1 MIQTKMYLPALIL
14 IYAGIDTA
22 GWLASAKPS
31 VEVRC
36 RFCRWVERWLL
47 PAKPL
52 GCTALDLYGA
62 RCGILHTFTSDSD
75 LSRQGKARRICYA
88 FGSSTVEGLE
98 RKLASLGRT
107 DCIAMHLDHL
117 FEGFRLG
124 LANYLEYALSDP
136 AESAR
141 VATKAERYFKAITEN
156 EASQFETPSA

>member
-1 MIQTKMYLPALIL
+1 MSSLESSLTQVVVSTERMIQTKMYLPALIL

-75 LSRQGKARRICYA
+75 LSRQGKARRIC
-88 FGSSTVEGLE
+88 
-98 RKLASLGRT
+98 
-107 DCIAMHLDHL
+107 
-117 FEGFRLG
+117 
-124 LANYLEYALSDP
+124 
-136 AESAR
+136 
-141 VATKAERYFKAITEN
+141 
-156 EASQFETPSA
+156 